1 MDDLARSPVENPS
14 VRTVWHDRLTV
25 SVAMFSIIFEDKGE
39 AAGTARGREGSLSGK
54 TARRREDY
62 SSSEYR
68 PFVSSS
74 GKPSLFC
81 EGGKS
86 VDATNA
92 CSNDIAGI
100 FFFFFFFFLLFRE
113 ASEPGPNVYPTAR
126 GESARRDEAEA
137 TDHRQKRCGFFFFS
151 SFLPQSRVLTT
162 RIVSTK
168 GTLNL
173 PELFITKHYSFLP
186 PRRTVITLCYDVH
199 EPVYTSCIGCSS
211 YTSAVDQIPR
221 KISM

>member
-14 VRTVWHDRLTV
+14 VRAVWHDRLTV

-100 FFFFFFFFLLFRE
+100 FFFSSSFFFFFSGKPPSLDRTFIRLPE
-113 ASEPGPNVYPTAR
+113 ASRR
-126 GESARRDEAEA
+126 GGTRPRRRTIDRRDVV
-137 TDHRQKRCGFFFFS
+137 FS
-151 SFLPQSRVLTT
+151 SFLLFF
-162 RIVSTK
+162 
-168 GTLNL
+168 LNQG
-173 PELFITKHYSFLP
+173 Y
-186 PRRTVITLCYDVH
+186 
-199 EPVYTSCIGCSS
+199 
-211 YTSAVDQIPR
+211 
-221 KISM
+221 